1 MHEERSLPDW
11 VFQDDRPETDRE
23 YFMNLTRVIFQAG
36 MSWQVVANKWDNFI
50 NAFDSFDIDKVAAY
64 GVDDIERLRNDKNI
78 IRNRQK
84 IMATIANAEAF
95 QRLAEEHGSF
105 QSWLD
110 SLDKSNN
117 FEYIVKRLISMFS
130 RVGKSTAHIF
140 LWSVGEQIKYDES
153 IHSRKPTK
161 IV

>member
-11 VFQDDRPETDRE
+11 VFQDDRPGTDRE

-36 MSWQVVANKWDNFI
+36 MSWQVVATKWDNFLD
-50 NAFDSFDIDKVAAY
+50 AFDNFDIDKVAAY
-64 GVDDIERLRNDKNI
+64 GVDDIEGLRNDKSI

-84 IMATIANAEAF
+84 IKATIENAEVF
-95 QRLAEEHGSF
+95 QRIAEKHCSF

-117 FEYIVKRLISMFS
+117 YEYIVKRLISLFS

-140 LWSVGEQIKYDES
+140 LWSVGEPIKYDES

>member
-1 MHEERSLPDW
+1 MHEERSFPKW
-11 VFQDDRPETDRE
+11 VFQNERPETDRE

-36 MSWQVVANKWDNFI
+36 MSWQVVANKWDNFLE
-50 NAFDSFDIDKVAAY
+50 AFDNFYIEKVAAY
-64 GVDDIERLRNDKNI
+64 GVDDFERLRNDKGI

-84 IMATIANAEAF
+84 IKATIENAEVF
-95 QRLAEEHGSF
+95 QRIVKEHGSF

-117 FEYIVKRLISMFS
+117 YEYIVKRLISMFS

-140 LWSVGEQIKYDES
+140 LWSVGEQIKYDEN

>member
-1 MHEERSLPDW
+1 MHEERSFPEW
-11 VFQDDRPETDRE
+11 VFQDERPGTDRE

-36 MSWQVVANKWDNFI
+36 MSWQVVANKWDNFLE
-50 NAFDSFDIDKVAAY
+50 AFDNFDIDKVAAY
-64 GVDDIERLRNDKNI
+64 GVDDVERLRNDKGI

-84 IMATIANAEAF
+84 IKATIENAEVF
-95 QRLAEEHGSF
+95 QRIVKEHGCF

-117 FEYIVKRLISMFS
+117 YEYIVKRLISIFS

-140 LWSVGEQIKYDES
+140 LWSVGEQIKYEES
-153 IHSRKPTK
+153 IYSKKPTK